1 MSRYKKEP
9 KRPPIVGKTIGQH
22 RPMAFISKSLLT
34 RPNRTIAPARGSHIM
49 EAISSKIDIK
59 DLSRQQLT
67 DWLGDRGL
75 RCFRTDQIMRWV
87 YLRQTDGFE
96 AMTNLGK
103 ALRADLQASFVNRRL
118 QVENEA
124 ISQDGSR
131 KLLFR
136 LHDGLH
142 IETVLI
148 PEKDHYTL
156 CISSQVGCAQGCRFC
171 MTARGGVVRNL
182 SAGEIISQVRDCKQR
197 VDRQGGMPL
206 TNIVLMGMGEPL
218 ANYRNVLQAL
228 NVITDGDYG
237 LKFSTRRVTLSTA
250 GLVPRMAD
258 LGRDTQVNLAV
269 SLNAADDAT
278 RTRLMPINRQYPLD
292 ALMAACRCYPLPPRR
307 KITFEYILM
316 QGINDSLDDAR
327 RLVKLLHGIKAKINL
342 IPFNEHPGSDFK
354 RPDADRISAFQEFLA
369 DHHYTVIVRHSK
381 GQDIGAACGQLRA
394 KLVSGVG

>member
-1 MSRYKKEP
+1 MKP
-9 KRPPIVGKTIGQH
+9 
-22 RPMAFISKSLLT
+22 
-34 RPNRTIAPARGSHIM
+34 
-49 EAISSKIDIK
+49 ISSEIDIK

-67 DWLGDRGL
+67 DWLGKRNQ
-75 RCFRTDQIMRWV
+75 RSFRTDQILRWI
-87 YLRQTDGFE
+87 YLRQIDDFN

-118 QVENEA
+118 QVAKE
-124 ISQDGSR
+124 SFSRDGSL

-136 LHDGLH
+136 LQDELH

-171 MTARGGVVRNL
+171 MTARGGFVRNL
-182 SAGEIISQVRDCKQR
+182 SAGEIISQVRDFQKR
-197 VDRQGGMPL
+197 LDDTGGMPL
-206 TNIVLMGMGEPL
+206 TNIVIMGMGEPL
-218 ANYRNVLQAL
+218 ANYENVRQAL
-228 NVITDGDYG
+228 RVITDGDYG

-258 LGRDTQVNLAV
+258 LGRDSQVNLAV

-292 ALMAACRCYPLPPRR
+292 RLIDACRRYPLPPRR

-316 QGINDSLDDAR
+316 AGINDGLDDAR
-327 RLVKLLHGIKAKINL
+327 RLVKLLHGVRAKINL

-354 RPDADRISAFQEFLA
+354 RPDAEQIIRFQEFVA
-369 DHHYTVIVRHSK
+369 SHHYTVMVRHSK

-394 KLVSGVG
+394 KLESDVK

>member
-1 MSRYKKEP
+1 
-9 KRPPIVGKTIGQH
+9 
-22 RPMAFISKSLLT
+22 
-34 RPNRTIAPARGSHIM
+34 M

-67 DWLGDRGL
+67 DWLGNRGI
-75 RCFRTDQIMRWV
+75 RPFRTDQIMRWV

-96 AMTNLGK
+96 SMTNLGK
-103 ALRADLQASFVNRRL
+103 ALRADLEASFVNRRL
-118 QVENEA
+118 QVENES
-124 ISQDGSR
+124 ISEDGSR

-171 MTARGGVVRNL
+171 MTARGGFVRNL
-182 SAGEIISQVRDCKQR
+182 SAGEIISQVRDFQQR
-197 VDRQGGMPL
+197 VEQQGDMPL

-218 ANYRNVLQAL
+218 ANYKNVIQAL
-228 NVITDGDYG
+228 KVITDGDYG
-237 LKFSTRRVTLSTA
+237 LKVSTRRVTLSTA
-250 GLVPRMAD
+250 GLVTKMAD
-258 LGRDTQVNLAV
+258 LGCDTQVNLAV
-269 SLNAADDAT
+269 SLNAANDET
-278 RTRLMPINRQYPLD
+278 RTRLMPINQKFPLD
-292 ALMAACRCYPLPPRR
+292 ELMAACRRYPLPPRR

-316 QGINDSLDDAR
+316 QGINDSMDDAR
-327 RLVKLLHGIKAKINL
+327 QLVKLLRGIKAKINL
-342 IPFNEHPGSDFK
+342 IPFNEHPGSHFK
-354 RPDADRISAFQEFLA
+354 RPDAARISRFQEFLA

-394 KLVSGVG
+394 KLMPDEQ